1 MKLLFLGAPGA
12 GKGTQAAFI
21 TAKLGIPSIST
32 GNLLRKAMAD
42 GTELGKQ
49 AAAYMSAG
57 RLVPDELVLGL
68 VKERLAQPDCAKGVI
83 FDGFPRNLDQA
94 AALDELTHIDLA
106 LLLDVSDET
115 IVERMSGRR
124 FCPVCQATYHVVSAP
139 PKTEGVCDKCGAKL
153 TIRKDDDPAVV
164 RDRLAVYHSQTEPI
178 VKYYQDKGVLKT
190 VDGQAGLEGTTALV
204 AEAIGVEV

>member
-1 MKLLFLGAPGA
+1 MNMILLGAPGA